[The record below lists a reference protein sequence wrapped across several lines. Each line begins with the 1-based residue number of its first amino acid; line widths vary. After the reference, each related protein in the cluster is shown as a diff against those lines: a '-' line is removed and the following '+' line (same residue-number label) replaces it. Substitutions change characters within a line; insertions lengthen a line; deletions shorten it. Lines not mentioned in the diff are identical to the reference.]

1 MGTNFAKCIITK
13 MVDKDTYFQPR
24 QEPTDKQ
31 KTLLMEEVGNRCPLC
46 GRSIVSY
53 KPNATTRRF
62 EVAHVYPNRPTESEL
77 KILNGVPRL
86 GESSEDIKNKIA
98 LCVRCHKE
106 YDSKKTVESYMK
118 LYHIKAIGSNKISAK
133 HMLANEN
140 IEEELVGIIRKL
152 DTLSPTELKKEKKL
166 PEKVLTIKQKI
177 SDEKWLLQQKVT
189 ANVTSYFSYIRNTFR
204 GQGFST
210 NQYELIRMRMHFV
223 YKEAKLQDLEADA
236 IFDVLTDWL
245 MSKTQASREACEI
258 MVSYFVQNC
267 DIYGEDSK

>member
-1 MGTNFAKCIITK
+1 
-13 MVDKDTYFQPR
+13 MVDKDTYCQPR

-46 GRSIVSY
+46 GRPIVSY
-53 KPNATTRRF
+53 KPNAATRRF
-62 EVAHVYPNRPTESEL
+62 EVAHVYPNKPTEYE
-77 KILNGVPRL
+77 KILLKGVPRL

-98 LCVRCHKE
+98 LCVRCHKD
-106 YDSKKTVESYMK
+106 YDRKKTVESYMK
-118 LYHIKAIGSNKISAK
+118 LYNIKAVGSNKITAK

-140 IEEELVGIIRKL
+140 IEEELVNIILKL
-152 DTLSPTELKKEKKL
+152 DILSPNEIRNTKKL
-166 PEKVLTIKQKI
+166 PKKVLTIKQKI
-177 SDEKWLLQQKVT
+177 SDEKWLLQQKVI
-189 ANVTSYFSYIRNTFR
+189 ANVTGYFSYISKTFKA
-204 GQGFST
+204 QGFPT
-210 NQYELIRMRMHFV
+210 TQYELIRRRMNFL
-223 YKEAKLQDLEADA
+223 YWEAKLQELEADA